1 MPRPASCAA
10 RPFSTRAAPAHG
22 SSSWRRRSTSRIP
35 FAEPSR
41 ARRVRVA
48 LACAGAFAFLWL
60 VRRAGVGTIAST
72 LARLDPRWLALCIA
86 IEAAIFT
93 GYAVRW
99 GWVLRAAGGEATFGR
114 LLGARLAGV
123 AAGAL
128 TPGAK
133 VGGEPLRALLLA
145 EAGVPAGP
153 AIASV
158 VVDRGIELLAN
169 VAFAG
174 GYCALF
180 AARDAAGAGRVVPV
194 VVASGIALAGAAL
207 LLRRRLGRGEGLV
220 PERFLPV
227 LARLGGT
234 TDVLASTETSLRA
247 VLFGHRRLLLAVL
260 ATALVLN
267 ALVFAEYA
275 ALLAA
280 FDAGATLPELAGVL
294 LGVGLAHALPV
305 PGSIGALE
313 GAQVAF
319 AKAAGGGVALAV
331 TAATAARLRDL
342 LWTTPGTLWL
352 ATGARGGRGG
362 PLDER
367 GRNALTT
374 DASTTRRER

>member
-1 MPRPASCAA
+1 MY
-10 RPFSTRAAPAHG
+10 
-22 SSSWRRRSTSRIP
+22 
-35 FAEPSR
+35 
-41 ARRVRVA
+41 
-48 LACAGAFAFLWL
+48 
-60 VRRAGVGTIAST
+60 RAGPAAIAETI
-72 LARLDPRWLALCIA
+72 ARLDPRWLALCIA

-93 GYAVRW
+93 GYAARW
-99 GWVLRAAGGEATFGR
+99 GFVLEAAGGRASFGR
-114 LLGARLAGV
+114 LLGSRLAGV

-145 EAGVPAGP
+145 EAGVPAGA

-174 GYCALF
+174 GYCAAF
-180 AARDAAGAGRVVPV
+180 AMRDADGAGRVVPV
-194 VVASGIALAGAAL
+194 VVASGVALSAAAFV
-207 LLRRRLGRGEGLV
+207 LRSRLGRGEGLV

-234 TDVLASTETSLRA
+234 KEVLTSTEASLRA
-247 VLFGHRRLLLAVL
+247 LLFGRRKLLLAVL
-260 ATALVLN
+260 VSALVLN

-280 FDAGATLPELAGVL
+280 FGLRPTLPELAGVL

-319 AKAAGGGVALAV
+319 ATAAGGGARLAV
-331 TAATAARLRDL
+331 AAATAARLRDF
-342 LWTTPGTLWL
+342 LWTAPGALWL

-362 PLDER
+362 RADGGELPKFD
-367 GRNALTT
+367 
-374 DASTTRRER
+374 SRR